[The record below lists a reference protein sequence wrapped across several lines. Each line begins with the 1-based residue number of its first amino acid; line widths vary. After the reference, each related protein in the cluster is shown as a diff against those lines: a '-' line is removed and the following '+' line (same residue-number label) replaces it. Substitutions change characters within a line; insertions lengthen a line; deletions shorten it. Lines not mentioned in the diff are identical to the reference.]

1 VIADVARLP
10 RLVRLVAPLAWRGR
24 AAIARKLM
32 GFSHTELGSAL
43 DMFRAAELVD
53 DPRLRRLFYRHG
65 LDEAR
70 HSQRFRDVAK
80 QVGGPEASAGH
91 YGRLHAVRQDLYERL
106 GLVRFVAF
114 VWLSESRAKAQF
126 EALSGHFAATDT
138 DGLGDSL
145 HRLFEEIGSD
155 EQFHA
160 SYTLALLDE
169 WRAAGRADEV
179 RKALRSVRLDEAW
192 MAWRRA
198 GRRIGDV
205 LVRVTFSLLFVVA
218 LPPFALMQRLRDRRD
233 GGLHLRG
240 WQQPRVGYPPSTT
253 SSGDLSPE
261 EKGIGDHNLRRPY

>member
-1 VIADVARLP
+1 MIADVARLP
-10 RLVRLVAPLAWRGR
+10 RLLRIVAPLAWRTR

-32 GFSHTELGSAL
+32 GFSHTEHGSAL
-43 DMFRAAELVD
+43 DMFRAAELTD

-70 HSQRFRDVAK
+70 HAQRFRDVAK
-80 QVGGPEASAGH
+80 QVGGPEASAGR
-91 YGRLHAVRQDLYERL
+91 YGRLHAVRQNLYERL

-126 EALSGHFAATDT
+126 EALSEHFAATDT

-145 HRLFEEIGSD
+145 HRLFEEIGAD
-155 EQFHA
+155 EKFHA
-160 SYTLALLDE
+160 SYSKQLLDE

-179 RKALRSVRLDEAW
+179 RRALRSVRLDEAW

-205 LVRVTFSLLFVVA
+205 LVRVTLSTLFLVA
-218 LPPFALMQRLRDRRD
+218 LPPFALIQRLVDRRS
-233 GGLHLRG
+233 GGWHAKAIDAPAVHTLN
-240 WQQPRVGYPPSTT
+240 
-253 SSGDLSPE
+253 D
-261 EKGIGDHNLRRPY
+261 LRRPY